1 LLAAASAAFLFFA
14 PFASSAGLR
23 AAMLIIAALALA
35 FSRGRA
41 LLATAPS
48 IPRGVAF
55 TYGAWIALCAASLAW
70 SENRAYSF
78 SELRAESLYGTLAL
92 AIFFLGADGVS
103 RWRLW
108 WTALMAGT
116 LAVLA
121 AEIIQQLVPF
131 TLSRHPLDGGG
142 GAWST
147 HLVLI
152 APVLLV
158 LVWPPPWGEE
168 RGAPIQAAALAL
180 LLIAAWDTENRIVWA
195 ALGVQL
201 AIAFALGRALPS
213 MDAAHR
219 RNLARLTL
227 VAGAAV
233 TIAFGASIVER
244 NEKLFSASSPVTT
257 SLQRDVRPMIWA
269 VAWEEYK
276 RAPWIGHGFGREILA
291 EKFIPHTPTTPNH
304 PQLRHGHNMF
314 VDVALQMG
322 ALGLAV
328 FVALLAALA
337 REYRSFL
344 RDAAIAPLGVIGLA
358 IVAGFVVKNLTDD
371 FFHRHNA
378 LVFWALN
385 GMLLGLARG
394 ARRPP

>member
-1 LLAAASAAFLFFA
+1 
-14 PFASSAGLR
+14 
-23 AAMLIIAALALA
+23 MLIIAALALV

-41 LLATAPS
+41 LFDTPP
-48 IPRGVAF
+48 IPRAVALA
-55 TYGAWIALCAASLAW
+55 YGAWIALCVASLGW
-70 SENRAYSF
+70 SEIPAYTL
-78 SELRAESLYGTLAL
+78 SELRAESLYGTLAF
-92 AIFFLGADGVS
+92 AVFFLAGGDAS
-103 RWRLW
+103 RWRPW
-108 WTALMAGT
+108 WTTLMAGT

-121 AEIIQQLVPF
+121 AEIIQQLLPVP
-131 TLSRHPLDGGG
+131 LSRHPLDGGG

-152 APVLLV
+152 APLLLA

-168 RGAPIQAAALAL
+168 RSAPIQAAALAL
-180 LLIAAWDTENRIVWA
+180 LLIAAWDTDNRMVWA

-201 AIAFALGRALPS
+201 AIAFALGRTLPS

-227 VAGAAV
+227 FAGAAV

-244 NEKLFSASSPVTT
+244 NEKLFSAASPMTT
-257 SLQRDVRPMIWA
+257 SLQRDVRPKIWA

-291 EKFIPHTPTTPNH
+291 EKFIPHTPRTANH
-304 PQLRHGHNMF
+304 PQLRHAHNMF
-314 VDVALQMG
+314 VDVALELG

-328 FVALLAALA
+328 FVALLAALV

-344 RDAAIAPLGVIGLA
+344 RDAAVAPLGVIGLA
-358 IVAGFVVKNLTDD
+358 IVAGFVMKNLTDD
-371 FFHRHNA
+371 FLHRHNA